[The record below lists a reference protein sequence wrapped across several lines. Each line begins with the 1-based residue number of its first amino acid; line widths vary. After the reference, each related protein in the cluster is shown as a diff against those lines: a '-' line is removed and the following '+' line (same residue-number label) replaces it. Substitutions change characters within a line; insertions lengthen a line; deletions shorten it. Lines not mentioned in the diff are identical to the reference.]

1 MDFPILLLYVSLV
14 ACMSVDRVLTHTDI
28 CACLIRVRGMTL
40 AWPKAQVTHSRTR
53 LRTARVDHG
62 WRSHG

>member
-40 AWPKAQVTHSRTR
+40 AWPNPLR
-53 LRTARVDHG
+53 LLLSVLDIFIAN
-62 WRSHG
+62 

>member
-40 AWPKAQVTHSRTR
+40 AYPPAWFHLPPLKGCFPPLDIFIAN
-53 LRTARVDHG
+53 
-62 WRSHG
+62 

>member
-28 CACLIRVRGMTL
+28 CAFFN
-40 AWPKAQVTHSRTR
+40 
-53 LRTARVDHG
+53 
-62 WRSHG
+62 